1 MLTISQAYG
10 HKLSCFLVNIFLT
23 ILLGLCNELL
33 EKPRCPAEKLMVGFG
48 AYASTFPLT
57 NPANCGLDA
66 PTSGLGAAR
75 AYTQEAGSLG
85 YFEVMSQRAG
95 RTKEIDCLP

>member
-1 MLTISQAYG
+1 
-10 HKLSCFLVNIFLT
+10 
-23 ILLGLCNELL
+23 
-33 EKPRCPAEKLMVGFG
+33 MVGFG
-48 AYASTFPLT
+48 AYASTFTLT
-57 NPANCGLDA
+57 NPASCGLDA

-95 RTKEIDCLP
+95 RTTAEGLGTDVPYNAWGGVGPTLVMCGEEPG